1 MNKIY
6 IIWYDNGQDW
16 EDHFKSIEKICST
29 KEKADE
35 ELLKLQRNIPTL
47 KYNYYIEEYDI
58 D

>member
-35 ELLKLQRNIPTL
+35 ELLKLQRKFPVMT
-47 KYNYYIEEYDI
+47 YYIEEYNVD
-58 D
+58 